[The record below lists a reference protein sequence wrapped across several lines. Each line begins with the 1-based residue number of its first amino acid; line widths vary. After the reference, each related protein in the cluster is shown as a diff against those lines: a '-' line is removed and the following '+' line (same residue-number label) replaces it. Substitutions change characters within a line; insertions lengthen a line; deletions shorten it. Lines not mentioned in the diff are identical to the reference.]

1 MMVRRDTSTRELG
14 ARGRHPGRRAH
25 RGRSQ
30 HPEPRPSSQA
40 VRTRAVAQAQGD
52 CNGAIEGWN
61 ASESGA
67 TLVRGGRCRQE
78 GAQDQA
84 LSSMNPMTTPKRVK
98 LKPSPKGRRSRPR
111 FAICI
116 DNTGYPASLERW
128 KIYRV
133 LPDRESAR
141 HGQIRVIDESGEDYI
156 FAAQSFVLVELPPPL
171 RRLYSAKA
179 VA

>member
-1 MMVRRDTSTRELG
+1 
-14 ARGRHPGRRAH
+14 
-25 RGRSQ
+25 
-30 HPEPRPSSQA
+30 
-40 VRTRAVAQAQGD
+40 
-52 CNGAIEGWN
+52 
-61 ASESGA
+61 
-67 TLVRGGRCRQE
+67 
-78 GAQDQA
+78 
-84 LSSMNPMTTPKRVK
+84 MNPMTTPKRVK
-98 LKPSPKGRRSRPR
+98 LKASPKGRRSRPR

-141 HGQIRVIDESGEDYI
+141 HGQIRVIDESGEDYV